1 LVPPSRF
8 PCCYDAAKA
17 AAFGVEGSQLGAV
30 GPQEDGRSLV
40 LAFRQGIGSLLIA
53 LSLAL
58 ASCVA
63 DGPGGAPDPDRNA
76 DKAAIHALLS
86 ELEAAANARDPGR
99 TAAAYTP
106 DGDIWVA
113 GGPWVSGSAE
123 IRQFEAEFYR
133 APGYRRWDLTIDEIR
148 FLAPNAVLVEI
159 SSTTTIDGGGL
170 SDRMTLVV
178 VRQGAEWKIAAVR
191 IMNVEEQPP

>member
-1 LVPPSRF
+1 M
-8 PCCYDAAKA
+8 
-17 AAFGVEGSQLGAV
+17 
-30 GPQEDGRSLV
+30 

-99 TAAAYTP
+99 TAAAYTS

-133 APGYRRWDLTIDEIR
+133 APGYRAWNLTIDEIR
-148 FLAPNAVLVEI
+148 FLAPDAVLVEI

>member
-1 LVPPSRF
+1 M
-8 PCCYDAAKA
+8 
-17 AAFGVEGSQLGAV
+17 
-30 GPQEDGRSLV
+30 

-63 DGPGGAPDPDRNA
+63 DGPGGAPEPERNA
-76 DKAAIHALLS
+76 DRAAIHALLS

-99 TAAAYTP
+99 TAAVYTP

-133 APGYRRWDLTIDEIR
+133 TPGYRRWDLTVEGIR
-148 FLAPNAVLVEI
+148 FLAPHAVLVEI
-159 SSTTTIDGGGL
+159 SSTTTIDSGAL
-170 SDRMTLVV
+170 SDRATLVI

>member
-1 LVPPSRF
+1 M
-8 PCCYDAAKA
+8 
-17 AAFGVEGSQLGAV
+17 
-30 GPQEDGRSLV
+30 
-40 LAFRQGIGSLLIA
+40 LALRQGIGASLA
-53 LSLAL
+53 VLSLAL

-148 FLAPNAVLVEI
+148 FLAPDAVLVEI

>member
-1 LVPPSRF
+1 MR
-8 PCCYDAAKA
+8 
-17 AAFGVEGSQLGAV
+17 
-30 GPQEDGRSLV
+30 
-40 LAFRQGIGSLLIA
+40 
-53 LSLAL
+53 LSIC
-58 ASCVA
+58 SVV
-63 DGPGGAPDPDRNA
+63 
-76 DKAAIHALLS
+76 
-86 ELEAAANARDPGR
+86 R
-99 TAAAYTP
+99 TAGRIRAISRSRALRASISTVARAERSQP
-106 DGDIWVA
+106 LAA

-133 APGYRRWDLTIDEIR
+133 APGYRAWNLTIDEIR
-148 FLAPNAVLVEI
+148 FLAPDAVLVEI